1 MTPPAQMIN
10 STINIDN
17 SLKLD
22 SSRMVFRPRFDLKIS
37 ISECLNHEYVT
48 KKVMDPRV
56 KSKEFGSRL
65 SILFFAHYV
74 F

>member
-17 SLKLD
+17 SFKLD
-22 SSRMVFRPRFDLKIS
+22 PSRIVFRQKFDLKIS
-37 ISECLNHEYVT
+37 ISAYLNHEYVT
-48 KKVMDPRV
+48 KKVTAPRV

-65 SILFFAHYV
+65 SIQFFAYYI

>member
-1 MTPPAQMIN
+1 MTPPAQIIN

-22 SSRMVFRPRFDLKIS
+22 PSRMVFRSRFDLKIS
-37 ISECLNHEYVT
+37 ISAYLNHEYVT
-48 KKVMDPRV
+48 KKVIDPRV
-56 KSKEFGSRL
+56 KSKEFGSKL
-65 SILFFAHYV
+65 SMVFFAHYI